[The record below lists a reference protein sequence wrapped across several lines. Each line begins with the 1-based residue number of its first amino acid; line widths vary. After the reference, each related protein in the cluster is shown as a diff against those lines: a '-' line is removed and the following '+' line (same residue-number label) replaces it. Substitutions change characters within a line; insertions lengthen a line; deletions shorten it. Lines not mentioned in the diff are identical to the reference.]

1 MNETEMV
8 FLQNNGITSNE
19 YNINS
24 LFLKDL
30 LDVPRGLS
38 VINIEDDDR
47 PCVKSASLIKNSIY
61 DRIVDRFNVIEIKE
75 VDEPVKVFEL
85 DEPSKEL
92 DLDEVEDEVDEVE
105 VEDEVEEVEEVE
117 DEVEDEVEE
126 PMEKIKEKPKQKS
139 RKFKKTTK
147 AITKKLKLCT
157 KSLN

>member
-1 MNETEMV
+1 MV

-61 DRIVDRFNVIEIKE
+61 DRIVDRFHVIEIKE

-92 DLDEVEDEVDEVE
+92 ELDETVEELEVDEK
-105 VEDEVEEVEEVE
+105 EDEKEDPIQPIEKNKEE
-117 DEVEDEVEE
+117 
-126 PMEKIKEKPKQKS
+126 KSKQKS
-139 RKFKKTTK
+139 RKIKKTTK
-147 AITKKLKLCT
+147 ANTKKLKPCT